1 MIKIFDKDFDINK
14 ILSREIQSYGE
25 YEESVRQI
33 VADVMTGGDAAVKKY
48 TRKFDGVS
56 VDGLAVSGAEIDEA
70 FASVSPRFLEVVKK
84 SAENI
89 AEFHSKQKKSGFEIN
104 RDGVTLGQKYTAVEK
119 AGLYVPGGTA
129 SYPSTV
135 LMNAVPAKIAGVG
148 EIIMCTPPSANGKV
162 RAEILAAAKI
172 AGVDRIYKCGGAQAI
187 AAMAY
192 GTESIPKV
200 YKIVGPGNIFV
211 ALAKKLVFGT
221 VSIDMIAGPSEILVV
236 ADGKADAR
244 HVAADMLSQAEHDKL
259 ASAVLVTDSAV
270 LAKDVAAEIDRQLE
284 TLPRREIASA
294 SIENNGKIIVTDSIE
309 RAVEVANAIAP
320 EHLEMC
326 VENPRAWLDKIKNA
340 GSVFLGGY
348 TPEALGDYY
357 AGPNHTLPTG
367 GSAKFSSPLS
377 VDDFLKKTQ
386 YIMYSAE
393 ALEKAAAITGL
404 SAQELSDQGDTAGNL
419 PCYNFGNEEVSISI
433 TKQGGYLHY
442 LMNSRIPEGSA
453 ISPEDAV
460 AIGSQWLEQQGYD
473 SMQESYYEI
482 NSNRITINY
491 AYAQNGSILCYPDL
505 IKLTVALDNG
515 EVLEVEASG
524 YLVSHQQRL
533 ELTPALT
540 AEQAAQSLSQ
550 LLTVE
555 NSRLT
560 VIPTSGQNEV
570 FCWEFSCASQKE
582 EQVLVYVNAQT
593 GAEEQILVVYTDENG
608 TLTM

>member
-56 VDGLAVSGAEIDEA
+56 VDGLAVSGDEIDEA

-148 EIIMCTPPSANGKV
+148 EIIMCTPPSKNGKV

-200 YKIVGPGNIFV
+200 YKNVGPGNIFV

-320 EHLEMC
+320 EHLEM
-326 VENPRAWLDKIKNA
+326 
-340 GSVFLGGY
+340 
-348 TPEALGDYY
+348 
-357 AGPNHTLPTG
+357 
-367 GSAKFSSPLS
+367 LS
-377 VDDFLKKTQ
+377 
-386 YIMYSAE
+386 
-393 ALEKAAAITGL
+393 
-404 SAQELSDQGDTAGNL
+404 
-419 PCYNFGNEEVSISI
+419 
-433 TKQGGYLHY
+433 
-442 LMNSRIPEGSA
+442 
-453 ISPEDAV
+453 
-460 AIGSQWLEQQGYD
+460 
-473 SMQESYYEI
+473 
-482 NSNRITINY
+482 
-491 AYAQNGSILCYPDL
+491 L
-505 IKLTVALDNG
+505 I
-515 EVLEVEASG
+515 
-524 YLVSHQQRL
+524 H
-533 ELTPALT
+533 
-540 AEQAAQSLSQ
+540 
-550 LLTVE
+550 
-555 NSRLT
+555 
-560 VIPTSGQNEV
+560 I
-570 FCWEFSCASQKE
+570 
-582 EQVLVYVNAQT
+582 
-593 GAEEQILVVYTDENG
+593 
-608 TLTM
+608 

>member
-187 AAMAY
+187 AAIAY

-270 LAKDVAAEIDRQLE
+270 LARDVAAEIDRQLE

-393 ALEKAAAITGL
+393 ALEKAAADVEYFAESEGL
-404 SAQELSDQGDTAGNL
+404 DGHARSVKIR
-419 PCYNFGNEEVSISI
+419 FGGV
-433 TKQGGYLHY
+433 K
-442 LMNSRIPEGSA
+442 
-453 ISPEDAV
+453 
-460 AIGSQWLEQQGYD
+460 
-473 SMQESYYEI
+473 
-482 NSNRITINY
+482 
-491 AYAQNGSILCYPDL
+491 
-505 IKLTVALDNG
+505 
-515 EVLEVEASG
+515 
-524 YLVSHQQRL
+524 
-533 ELTPALT
+533 
-540 AEQAAQSLSQ
+540 
-550 LLTVE
+550 
-555 NSRLT
+555 
-560 VIPTSGQNEV
+560 
-570 FCWEFSCASQKE
+570 
-582 EQVLVYVNAQT
+582 
-593 GAEEQILVVYTDENG
+593 
-608 TLTM
+608 

>member
-25 YEESVRQI
+25 YEEGVRQI

-56 VDGLAVSGAEIDEA
+56 VDGLAVSGDEIDEA

-148 EIIMCTPPSANGKV
+148 EIIMCTPPSKNGKV

-236 ADGKADAR
+236 ADGKAGAR

-259 ASAVLVTDSAV
+259 ASAVLVTDSAA
-270 LAKDVAAEIDRQLE
+270 LAKAVAVEIDRQLE

-377 VDDFLKKTQ
+377 VDDFVKKTQ

-393 ALEKAAAITGL
+393 ALEKAAADVEYFAESEGL
-404 SAQELSDQGDTAGNL
+404 DGHARSVKIRAG
-419 PCYNFGNEEVSISI
+419 G
-433 TKQGGYLHY
+433 K
-442 LMNSRIPEGSA
+442 
-453 ISPEDAV
+453 
-460 AIGSQWLEQQGYD
+460 
-473 SMQESYYEI
+473 
-482 NSNRITINY
+482 
-491 AYAQNGSILCYPDL
+491 
-505 IKLTVALDNG
+505 K
-515 EVLEVEASG
+515 
-524 YLVSHQQRL
+524 
-533 ELTPALT
+533 
-540 AEQAAQSLSQ
+540 
-550 LLTVE
+550 
-555 NSRLT
+555 
-560 VIPTSGQNEV
+560 
-570 FCWEFSCASQKE
+570 
-582 EQVLVYVNAQT
+582 
-593 GAEEQILVVYTDENG
+593 
-608 TLTM
+608 

>member
-56 VDGLAVSGAEIDEA
+56 VDGLAVSGDEIEEA

-89 AEFHSKQKKSGFEIN
+89 AEFHSKQIKSGFEIN

-270 LAKDVAAEIDRQLE
+270 LAKAVAAEIDRQLE

-377 VDDFLKKTQ
+377 VDDFVKKTQ

-393 ALEKAAAITGL
+393 ALEKAAADVEYFAESEGL
-404 SAQELSDQGDTAGNL
+404 DGHARSVKIRAG
-419 PCYNFGNEEVSISI
+419 G
-433 TKQGGYLHY
+433 K
-442 LMNSRIPEGSA
+442 
-453 ISPEDAV
+453 
-460 AIGSQWLEQQGYD
+460 
-473 SMQESYYEI
+473 
-482 NSNRITINY
+482 
-491 AYAQNGSILCYPDL
+491 
-505 IKLTVALDNG
+505 K
-515 EVLEVEASG
+515 
-524 YLVSHQQRL
+524 
-533 ELTPALT
+533 
-540 AEQAAQSLSQ
+540 
-550 LLTVE
+550 
-555 NSRLT
+555 
-560 VIPTSGQNEV
+560 
-570 FCWEFSCASQKE
+570 
-582 EQVLVYVNAQT
+582 
-593 GAEEQILVVYTDENG
+593 
-608 TLTM
+608 

>member
-259 ASAVLVTDSAV
+259 ASAVLVTDSAA

-393 ALEKAAAITGL
+393 ALEKAAADVEYFAESEGL
-404 SAQELSDQGDTAGNL
+404 DGHARSVKIRAG
-419 PCYNFGNEEVSISI
+419 G
-433 TKQGGYLHY
+433 K
-442 LMNSRIPEGSA
+442 
-453 ISPEDAV
+453 
-460 AIGSQWLEQQGYD
+460 
-473 SMQESYYEI
+473 
-482 NSNRITINY
+482 
-491 AYAQNGSILCYPDL
+491 
-505 IKLTVALDNG
+505 K
-515 EVLEVEASG
+515 
-524 YLVSHQQRL
+524 
-533 ELTPALT
+533 
-540 AEQAAQSLSQ
+540 
-550 LLTVE
+550 
-555 NSRLT
+555 
-560 VIPTSGQNEV
+560 
-570 FCWEFSCASQKE
+570 
-582 EQVLVYVNAQT
+582 
-593 GAEEQILVVYTDENG
+593 
-608 TLTM
+608 

>member
-89 AEFHSKQKKSGFEIN
+89 AEFHSKHKKSGFKIN

-148 EIIMCTPPSANGKV
+148 EIIMCTPPSKNGKV

-393 ALEKAAAITGL
+393 ALEKAAADVEYFAESEGL
-404 SAQELSDQGDTAGNL
+404 DGHARSVKIRAG
-419 PCYNFGNEEVSISI
+419 G
-433 TKQGGYLHY
+433 K
-442 LMNSRIPEGSA
+442 
-453 ISPEDAV
+453 
-460 AIGSQWLEQQGYD
+460 
-473 SMQESYYEI
+473 
-482 NSNRITINY
+482 
-491 AYAQNGSILCYPDL
+491 
-505 IKLTVALDNG
+505 K
-515 EVLEVEASG
+515 
-524 YLVSHQQRL
+524 
-533 ELTPALT
+533 
-540 AEQAAQSLSQ
+540 
-550 LLTVE
+550 
-555 NSRLT
+555 
-560 VIPTSGQNEV
+560 
-570 FCWEFSCASQKE
+570 
-582 EQVLVYVNAQT
+582 
-593 GAEEQILVVYTDENG
+593 
-608 TLTM
+608 

>member
-56 VDGLAVSGAEIDEA
+56 VDGLAVSGDEIDEA

-221 VSIDMIAGPSEILVV
+221 VSTDMIAGPSEILVV

-259 ASAVLVTDSAV
+259 ASAVLVTDSAA
-270 LAKDVAAEIDRQLE
+270 LAKAVAAEIDRQLE

-377 VDDFLKKTQ
+377 VDDFVKKTQ

-393 ALEKAAAITGL
+393 ALEKAAADVEYFAESEGL
-404 SAQELSDQGDTAGNL
+404 DGHARSVKIR
-419 PCYNFGNEEVSISI
+419 FG
-433 TKQGGYLHY
+433 
-442 LMNSRIPEGSA
+442 
-453 ISPEDAV
+453 
-460 AIGSQWLEQQGYD
+460 
-473 SMQESYYEI
+473 
-482 NSNRITINY
+482 
-491 AYAQNGSILCYPDL
+491 
-505 IKLTVALDNG
+505 
-515 EVLEVEASG
+515 
-524 YLVSHQQRL
+524 
-533 ELTPALT
+533 
-540 AEQAAQSLSQ
+540 
-550 LLTVE
+550 
-555 NSRLT
+555 
-560 VIPTSGQNEV
+560 
-570 FCWEFSCASQKE
+570 
-582 EQVLVYVNAQT
+582 
-593 GAEEQILVVYTDENG
+593 GAK
-608 TLTM
+608 

>member
-1 MIKIFDKDFDINK
+1 MNLHLDRRCFIRLIIFA
-14 ILSREIQSYGE
+14 L
-25 YEESVRQI
+25 
-33 VADVMTGGDAAVKKY
+33 AVPAVLITYLCMNY
-48 TRKFDGVS
+48 TR
-56 VDGLAVSGAEIDEA
+56 AV
-70 FASVSPRFLEVVKK
+70 
-84 SAENI
+84 SAENALESSYLKNI
-89 AEFHSKQKKSGFEIN
+89 SNLSAYLENLDNALTKTIYCGTSAAFGEMTATVWREAGF
-104 RDGVTLGQKYTAVEK
+104 
-119 AGLYVPGGTA
+119 
-129 SYPSTV
+129 
-135 LMNAVPAKIAGVG
+135 AK
-148 EIIMCTPPSANGKV
+148 
-162 RAEILAAAKI
+162 
-172 AGVDRIYKCGGAQAI
+172 D
-187 AAMAY
+187 
-192 GTESIPKV
+192 
-200 YKIVGPGNIFV
+200 
-211 ALAKKLVFGT
+211 ALASLPLSELDLENSYKLLSQVGDYAVSLNKT
-221 VSIDMIAGPSEILVV
+221 VSQGSQ
-236 ADGKADAR
+236 
-244 HVAADMLSQAEHDKL
+244 LSQEQLDQLYSLKEYTQ
-259 ASAVLVTDSAV
+259 SMRSQVVLIEDQLRTGAISLKKVSSSISGSSHQQALTLSDSAEEMEES
-270 LAKDVAAEIDRQLE
+270 LSDYPTLIYDGPFSDHINSTTPRMTQDQPEITKE
-284 TLPRREIASA
+284 
-294 SIENNGKIIVTDSIE
+294 
-309 RAVEVANAIAP
+309 
-320 EHLEMC
+320 
-326 VENPRAWLDKIKNA
+326 
-340 GSVFLGGY
+340 
-348 TPEALGDYY
+348 
-357 AGPNHTLPTG
+357 
-367 GSAKFSSPLS
+367 
-377 VDDFLKKTQ
+377 
-386 YIMYSAE
+386 E

-404 SAQELSDQGDTAGNL
+404 SAQELFDQGDTAGNL

-482 NSNRITINY
+482 NGNRITINY

-570 FCWEFSCASQKE
+570 FCWEFSCTSPKE

>member
-33 VADVMTGGDAAVKKY
+33 VEDVMTGGDAAVKKY

-89 AEFHSKQKKSGFEIN
+89 AEFHSKQIKSGFEIN

-148 EIIMCTPPSANGKV
+148 EIIMCTPPSKNGKV

-393 ALEKAAAITGL
+393 ALEKAAADVEYFAESEGL
-404 SAQELSDQGDTAGNL
+404 DGHARSVKIR
-419 PCYNFGNEEVSISI
+419 FGG
-433 TKQGGYLHY
+433 K
-442 LMNSRIPEGSA
+442 
-453 ISPEDAV
+453 
-460 AIGSQWLEQQGYD
+460 
-473 SMQESYYEI
+473 
-482 NSNRITINY
+482 
-491 AYAQNGSILCYPDL
+491 
-505 IKLTVALDNG
+505 K
-515 EVLEVEASG
+515 
-524 YLVSHQQRL
+524 
-533 ELTPALT
+533 
-540 AEQAAQSLSQ
+540 
-550 LLTVE
+550 
-555 NSRLT
+555 
-560 VIPTSGQNEV
+560 
-570 FCWEFSCASQKE
+570 
-582 EQVLVYVNAQT
+582 
-593 GAEEQILVVYTDENG
+593 
-608 TLTM
+608 

>member
-1 MIKIFDKDFDINK
+1 MNLHLDRRCFIRLIIFA
-14 ILSREIQSYGE
+14 L
-25 YEESVRQI
+25 
-33 VADVMTGGDAAVKKY
+33 AVPAVLITYLCMNY
-48 TRKFDGVS
+48 TR
-56 VDGLAVSGAEIDEA
+56 AV
-70 FASVSPRFLEVVKK
+70 
-84 SAENI
+84 SAENALESSYLKNI
-89 AEFHSKQKKSGFEIN
+89 SNLSAYLENLDNALTKTIYCGTSAAFGEMTATVWREAGF
-104 RDGVTLGQKYTAVEK
+104 
-119 AGLYVPGGTA
+119 
-129 SYPSTV
+129 
-135 LMNAVPAKIAGVG
+135 AK
-148 EIIMCTPPSANGKV
+148 
-162 RAEILAAAKI
+162 
-172 AGVDRIYKCGGAQAI
+172 D
-187 AAMAY
+187 
-192 GTESIPKV
+192 
-200 YKIVGPGNIFV
+200 
-211 ALAKKLVFGT
+211 ALASLPLSELDLENSYKLLSQVGDYAVSLNKT
-221 VSIDMIAGPSEILVV
+221 VSQGSQ
-236 ADGKADAR
+236 
-244 HVAADMLSQAEHDKL
+244 LSQEQLDQLYTLKEYTQ
-259 ASAVLVTDSAV
+259 SMRSQVVLIEDQLRTGAISLKKVSSSISGSSDQQALTLSDSAEEMEES
-270 LAKDVAAEIDRQLE
+270 LSDYPTLIYDGPFSDHINSTTPRMTQDQPEITKE
-284 TLPRREIASA
+284 
-294 SIENNGKIIVTDSIE
+294 
-309 RAVEVANAIAP
+309 
-320 EHLEMC
+320 
-326 VENPRAWLDKIKNA
+326 
-340 GSVFLGGY
+340 
-348 TPEALGDYY
+348 
-357 AGPNHTLPTG
+357 
-367 GSAKFSSPLS
+367 
-377 VDDFLKKTQ
+377 
-386 YIMYSAE
+386 E

-482 NSNRITINY
+482 NGNRITINY

-524 YLVSHQQRL
+524 YLVSHQRRL

-570 FCWEFSCASQKE
+570 FCWEFSCTSQKE

>member
-259 ASAVLVTDSAV
+259 ASAVLVTDSAA
-270 LAKDVAAEIDRQLE
+270 LAKAVAAEIDRQLE

-377 VDDFLKKTQ
+377 VDDFVKKTQ

-393 ALEKAAAITGL
+393 ALEKAAADVEYFAESEGL
-404 SAQELSDQGDTAGNL
+404 DGHARSVKIR
-419 PCYNFGNEEVSISI
+419 FGGV
-433 TKQGGYLHY
+433 K
-442 LMNSRIPEGSA
+442 
-453 ISPEDAV
+453 
-460 AIGSQWLEQQGYD
+460 
-473 SMQESYYEI
+473 
-482 NSNRITINY
+482 
-491 AYAQNGSILCYPDL
+491 
-505 IKLTVALDNG
+505 
-515 EVLEVEASG
+515 
-524 YLVSHQQRL
+524 
-533 ELTPALT
+533 
-540 AEQAAQSLSQ
+540 
-550 LLTVE
+550 
-555 NSRLT
+555 
-560 VIPTSGQNEV
+560 
-570 FCWEFSCASQKE
+570 
-582 EQVLVYVNAQT
+582 
-593 GAEEQILVVYTDENG
+593 
-608 TLTM
+608 

>member
-56 VDGLAVSGAEIDEA
+56 VDGLAVSGDEIDEA

-236 ADGKADAR
+236 ADGKAGAR

-259 ASAVLVTDSAV
+259 ASAVLVTDSAA
-270 LAKDVAAEIDRQLE
+270 LAKAVAAEIDRQLE

-393 ALEKAAAITGL
+393 ALEKAAADVEYFAESEGL
-404 SAQELSDQGDTAGNL
+404 DGHARSVKIR
-419 PCYNFGNEEVSISI
+419 FG
-433 TKQGGYLHY
+433 
-442 LMNSRIPEGSA
+442 
-453 ISPEDAV
+453 
-460 AIGSQWLEQQGYD
+460 
-473 SMQESYYEI
+473 
-482 NSNRITINY
+482 
-491 AYAQNGSILCYPDL
+491 
-505 IKLTVALDNG
+505 
-515 EVLEVEASG
+515 
-524 YLVSHQQRL
+524 
-533 ELTPALT
+533 
-540 AEQAAQSLSQ
+540 
-550 LLTVE
+550 
-555 NSRLT
+555 
-560 VIPTSGQNEV
+560 
-570 FCWEFSCASQKE
+570 
-582 EQVLVYVNAQT
+582 
-593 GAEEQILVVYTDENG
+593 GAK
-608 TLTM
+608 

>member
-33 VADVMTGGDAAVKKY
+33 VEDVMTGGDAAVKKY

-56 VDGLAVSGAEIDEA
+56 VDGLAVSGDEIDEA

-148 EIIMCTPPSANGKV
+148 EIIMCTPPSKNGKV

-244 HVAADMLSQAEHDKL
+244 HIAADMLSQAEHDKL
-259 ASAVLVTDSAV
+259 ASAVLVTDSAA

-377 VDDFLKKTQ
+377 VDDFVKKTQ

-393 ALEKAAAITGL
+393 ALEKAAADVEYFAESEGL
-404 SAQELSDQGDTAGNL
+404 DGHARSVKIRAG
-419 PCYNFGNEEVSISI
+419 G
-433 TKQGGYLHY
+433 K
-442 LMNSRIPEGSA
+442 
-453 ISPEDAV
+453 
-460 AIGSQWLEQQGYD
+460 
-473 SMQESYYEI
+473 
-482 NSNRITINY
+482 
-491 AYAQNGSILCYPDL
+491 
-505 IKLTVALDNG
+505 K
-515 EVLEVEASG
+515 
-524 YLVSHQQRL
+524 
-533 ELTPALT
+533 
-540 AEQAAQSLSQ
+540 
-550 LLTVE
+550 
-555 NSRLT
+555 
-560 VIPTSGQNEV
+560 
-570 FCWEFSCASQKE
+570 
-582 EQVLVYVNAQT
+582 
-593 GAEEQILVVYTDENG
+593 
-608 TLTM
+608 

>member
-244 HVAADMLSQAEHDKL
+244 HIAADMLSQAEHDKL

-270 LAKDVAAEIDRQLE
+270 LAKAVAAEIDRQLE

-377 VDDFLKKTQ
+377 VDDFVKKTQ

-393 ALEKAAAITGL
+393 ALEKAAADVEYFAESEGL
-404 SAQELSDQGDTAGNL
+404 DGHARSVKIRAG
-419 PCYNFGNEEVSISI
+419 G
-433 TKQGGYLHY
+433 K
-442 LMNSRIPEGSA
+442 
-453 ISPEDAV
+453 
-460 AIGSQWLEQQGYD
+460 
-473 SMQESYYEI
+473 
-482 NSNRITINY
+482 
-491 AYAQNGSILCYPDL
+491 
-505 IKLTVALDNG
+505 K
-515 EVLEVEASG
+515 
-524 YLVSHQQRL
+524 
-533 ELTPALT
+533 
-540 AEQAAQSLSQ
+540 
-550 LLTVE
+550 
-555 NSRLT
+555 
-560 VIPTSGQNEV
+560 
-570 FCWEFSCASQKE
+570 
-582 EQVLVYVNAQT
+582 
-593 GAEEQILVVYTDENG
+593 
-608 TLTM
+608 

>member
-56 VDGLAVSGAEIDEA
+56 VDDLAVSGDEIDEA

-148 EIIMCTPPSANGKV
+148 EIIMCTPPSKNGKV

-259 ASAVLVTDSAV
+259 ASAVLVTDSAA

-393 ALEKAAAITGL
+393 ALEEAAADVEYFAESEGL
-404 SAQELSDQGDTAGNL
+404 DGHARSVKIRAG
-419 PCYNFGNEEVSISI
+419 G
-433 TKQGGYLHY
+433 K
-442 LMNSRIPEGSA
+442 
-453 ISPEDAV
+453 
-460 AIGSQWLEQQGYD
+460 
-473 SMQESYYEI
+473 
-482 NSNRITINY
+482 
-491 AYAQNGSILCYPDL
+491 
-505 IKLTVALDNG
+505 K
-515 EVLEVEASG
+515 
-524 YLVSHQQRL
+524 
-533 ELTPALT
+533 
-540 AEQAAQSLSQ
+540 
-550 LLTVE
+550 
-555 NSRLT
+555 
-560 VIPTSGQNEV
+560 
-570 FCWEFSCASQKE
+570 
-582 EQVLVYVNAQT
+582 
-593 GAEEQILVVYTDENG
+593 
-608 TLTM
+608 

>member
-1 MIKIFDKDFDINK
+1 MIKIFDRDFDINK

-259 ASAVLVTDSAV
+259 ASAVLVTDSAA
-270 LAKDVAAEIDRQLE
+270 LAKAVAVEIDRQLE

-348 TPEALGDYY
+348 TPQALGDYY

-393 ALEKAAAITGL
+393 ALEKAAADVEYFAESEGL
-404 SAQELSDQGDTAGNL
+404 DGHARSVKIR
-419 PCYNFGNEEVSISI
+419 FGGV
-433 TKQGGYLHY
+433 K
-442 LMNSRIPEGSA
+442 
-453 ISPEDAV
+453 
-460 AIGSQWLEQQGYD
+460 
-473 SMQESYYEI
+473 
-482 NSNRITINY
+482 
-491 AYAQNGSILCYPDL
+491 
-505 IKLTVALDNG
+505 
-515 EVLEVEASG
+515 
-524 YLVSHQQRL
+524 
-533 ELTPALT
+533 
-540 AEQAAQSLSQ
+540 
-550 LLTVE
+550 
-555 NSRLT
+555 
-560 VIPTSGQNEV
+560 
-570 FCWEFSCASQKE
+570 
-582 EQVLVYVNAQT
+582 
-593 GAEEQILVVYTDENG
+593 
-608 TLTM
+608 

>member
-56 VDGLAVSGAEIDEA
+56 VDGLAVSGDEIDEA

-270 LAKDVAAEIDRQLE
+270 LAKAVAAEIDRQLE

-377 VDDFLKKTQ
+377 VDDFVKKTQ

-393 ALEKAAAITGL
+393 ALEKAAADVEYFAESEGL
-404 SAQELSDQGDTAGNL
+404 DGHARSVKIRAG
-419 PCYNFGNEEVSISI
+419 G
-433 TKQGGYLHY
+433 K
-442 LMNSRIPEGSA
+442 
-453 ISPEDAV
+453 
-460 AIGSQWLEQQGYD
+460 
-473 SMQESYYEI
+473 
-482 NSNRITINY
+482 
-491 AYAQNGSILCYPDL
+491 
-505 IKLTVALDNG
+505 K
-515 EVLEVEASG
+515 
-524 YLVSHQQRL
+524 
-533 ELTPALT
+533 
-540 AEQAAQSLSQ
+540 
-550 LLTVE
+550 
-555 NSRLT
+555 
-560 VIPTSGQNEV
+560 
-570 FCWEFSCASQKE
+570 
-582 EQVLVYVNAQT
+582 
-593 GAEEQILVVYTDENG
+593 
-608 TLTM
+608 

>member
-1 MIKIFDKDFDINK
+1 
-14 ILSREIQSYGE
+14 
-25 YEESVRQI
+25 
-33 VADVMTGGDAAVKKY
+33 MTGGDAAVKKY

-56 VDGLAVSGAEIDEA
+56 VDGLAVSGDEIDEA

-148 EIIMCTPPSANGKV
+148 EIIMCTPPSKNGKV

-270 LAKDVAAEIDRQLE
+270 LAKAVAAEIDRQLE

-393 ALEKAAAITGL
+393 ALEKAAADVEYFAESEGL
-404 SAQELSDQGDTAGNL
+404 DGHARSVKIR
-419 PCYNFGNEEVSISI
+419 FG
-433 TKQGGYLHY
+433 
-442 LMNSRIPEGSA
+442 
-453 ISPEDAV
+453 
-460 AIGSQWLEQQGYD
+460 
-473 SMQESYYEI
+473 
-482 NSNRITINY
+482 
-491 AYAQNGSILCYPDL
+491 
-505 IKLTVALDNG
+505 
-515 EVLEVEASG
+515 
-524 YLVSHQQRL
+524 
-533 ELTPALT
+533 
-540 AEQAAQSLSQ
+540 
-550 LLTVE
+550 
-555 NSRLT
+555 
-560 VIPTSGQNEV
+560 
-570 FCWEFSCASQKE
+570 
-582 EQVLVYVNAQT
+582 
-593 GAEEQILVVYTDENG
+593 GAK
-608 TLTM
+608 